1 MGNSPKEKMQ
11 LLREKN
17 AFGQNIKA
25 NQRKETLL
33 YHELVE
39 YVLNFTGWKITIC
52 WFVQKKKKITLI
64 GLVKEVKP
72 YSVYR
77 YLYILAR
84 VPK

>member
-39 YVLNFTGWKITIC
+39 YVLNFTG
-52 WFVQKKKKITLI
+52 
-64 GLVKEVKP
+64 
-72 YSVYR
+72 
-77 YLYILAR
+77 
-84 VPK
+84 